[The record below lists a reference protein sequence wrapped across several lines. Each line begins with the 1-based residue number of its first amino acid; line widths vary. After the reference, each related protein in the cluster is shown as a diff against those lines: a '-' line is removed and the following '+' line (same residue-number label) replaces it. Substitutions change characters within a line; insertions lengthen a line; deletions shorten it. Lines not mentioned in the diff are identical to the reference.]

1 MTLNTNLL
9 LKCIIG
15 IILSGTVLVLLQMW
29 FSLFDMVFFWKLL
42 VTLVILGSVASF
54 VIAIKQDLTEDK
66 KLKDDKFID

>member
-29 FSLFDMVFFWKLL
+29 FSLFDTVFFWKLL